1 MIPKS
6 NKNDP
11 IVIPSGAQ
19 GGKVPSKWSKME
31 PLGVPWAPLGRS
43 NGPKWSPWGF
53 LGHPWGGLGTPWEQQ
68 EPAISVLMDFRSIFD
83 SFLEPKWRQ
92 KLIEHVTETGMK
104 NSTKSKHQ
112 FQENLMELMCQNV
125 CFAR

>member
-1 MIPKS
+1 MVR
-6 NKNDP
+6 N
-11 IVIPSGAQ
+11 GAL
-19 GGKVPSKWSKME
+19 GD
-31 PLGVPWAPLGRS
+31 PLGTLGGR
-43 NGPKWSPWGF
+43 
-53 LGHPWGGLGTPWEQQ
+53 LGTPWEQQ
-68 EPAISVLMDFRSIFD
+68 EPAISVLIDFSLLFG

-125 CFAR
+125 